1 MRWSLLPVILLVFL
15 GAAVSSDCAQAG
27 TPAESSSPAESS
39 TPAARPPK
47 AASSAAAPSPTPVV
61 EQDPQLLQLAS
72 GLLPY
77 CPNSTFRLSAVE
89 PHVTP
94 SGAYR
99 IVTVQRSCDVAFLS
113 TPSTLIVDDAAGL
126 VWEGTIGRLPTR
138 QQGISGNQL
147 RPYLSQFL
155 PEVLERNLRMH
166 TNVEWDGGDAK
177 QGALIP
183 FSLMVDSGYG
193 LYRKPSAVT
202 SDGDFLV
209 LGSWVPLDSNPVADR
224 LATLNSSPLVIWDH
238 DVADAKVEIVEFSDF
253 ECPACKAKW
262 PVIAKVMDHFKGKV
276 RHGMV
281 GYPLS
286 TIHPWSFRAAC
297 ANWCVAAQDPTK
309 CLPLKELF
317 YSLQKDMQLDLVG
330 PTAVDFVTGHDL
342 SEDEF
347 QACFLKSPS
356 IDAVDAQLSLGNSLG
371 VAVTPTYFINGWK
384 VQVPNE
390 KWLTSM
396 VERLLAGKTP

>member
-1 MRWSLLPVILLVFL
+1 MRRSFLPVLLLVFL
-15 GAAVSSDCAQAG
+15 GAAVSSDCAQSR
-27 TPAESSSPAESS
+27 TPAASP
-39 TPAARPPK
+39 TPAARPAK
-47 AASSAAAPSPTPVV
+47 AASPGAAPSPTPVV
-61 EQDPQLLQLAS
+61 EQDPQLLRLAT

-77 CPNSTFRLSAVE
+77 CPNSTLRLSGVE
-89 PHVTP
+89 QHVTP

-99 IVTVQRSCDVAFLS
+99 VVTIQRSCDIEFLS
-113 TPSTLIVDDAAGL
+113 TPSTLIVDDVAGL

-147 RPYLSQFL
+147 RPFLSQFL
-155 PEVLERNLRMH
+155 PQVLEQNMRMR
-166 TNVEWDGGDAK
+166 TSVEWDGGDAK
-177 QGALIP
+177 AGALIP

-202 SDGDFLV
+202 ADGDFLV

-224 LATLNSSPLVIWDH
+224 LAALNSSPLVIWDQ
-238 DVADAKVEIVEFSDF
+238 DFAKAKVEIVEFSDF
-253 ECPACKAKW
+253 ECPACKSKW
-262 PVIAKVMDHFKGKV
+262 PAIAKVLDHFKGAV

-286 TIHPWSFRAAC
+286 SIHPWSFRAAC
-297 ANWCVAAQDPTK
+297 ANWCVASQDPAL

-317 YSLQKDMQLDLVG
+317 YSLQKDMQLDQVG
-330 PTAVDFVTGHDL
+330 PTAIDFVTGHNL

-347 QACFLKSPS
+347 RACFLKSPS
-356 IDAVDAQLSLGNSLG
+356 IDAVHAQLTLGNSLG
-371 VAVTPTYFINGWK
+371 VSATPTYFINGWK

-390 KWLTSM
+390 EWLIPM
-396 VERLLAGKTP
+396 VERLIAGKTP